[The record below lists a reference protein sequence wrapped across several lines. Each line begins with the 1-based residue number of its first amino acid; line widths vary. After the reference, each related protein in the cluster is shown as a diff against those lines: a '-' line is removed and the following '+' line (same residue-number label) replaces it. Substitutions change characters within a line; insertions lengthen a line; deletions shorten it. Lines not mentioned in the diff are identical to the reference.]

1 MIFSSLL
8 ENYDIAKFAD
18 DNTPYVTRDNIS
30 SVVKLLEKVACAIFQ
45 WFRDNEM
52 KANADKC
59 HVLLNIS
66 NGLTVKT
73 NEVQTKNSQWE
84 KVLGIA
90 IDNDLKFEGR
100 INNIASAKII
110 ALSRI
115 APYMDLPKRKQIMDA
130 FFKTRFTCSPLT

>member
-30 SVVKLLEKVACAIFQ
+30 SAVKLLEKVACAIFQ

-84 KVLGIA
+84 KVLGIT
-90 IDNDLKFEGR
+90 IDNDLKFEGH
-100 INNIASAKII
+100 IKKYAE
-110 ALSRI
+110 
-115 APYMDLPKRKQIMDA
+115 KQVL
-130 FFKTRFTCSPLT
+130 KLLLYRE